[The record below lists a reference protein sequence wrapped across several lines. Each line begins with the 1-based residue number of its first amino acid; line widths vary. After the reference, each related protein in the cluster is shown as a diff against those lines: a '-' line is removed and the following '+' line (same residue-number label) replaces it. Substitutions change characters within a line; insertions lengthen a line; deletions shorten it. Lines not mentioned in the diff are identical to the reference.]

1 MKYTRIKSLLITI
14 NYSLKKSPPKIAF
27 EEKGTWEEGKVF
39 RFESQNFRED
49 LQGNLSL
56 VWFKYGK
63 YP

>member
-1 MKYTRIKSLLITI
+1 M
-14 NYSLKKSPPKIAF
+14 SPAKNAF
-27 EEKGTWEEGKVF
+27 EEKSTWKEGKVF

-56 VWFKYGK
+56 VWFKYTK